1 MVILQDMYLEID
13 GQGYE
18 LISSSEAGISL
29 DFKNPELPIIYAH
42 PLQSIDQVK
51 SFVRAF
57 KKPNPFVQTSPVSN
71 LEFLQINIFDS
82 KVAVKIVRAPK
93 FSCFWK
99 GDTATCSLPNR
110 MDMGNDIIQEKIA
123 DHLFEQFIQHRV
135 SYWEEEL
142 NVLIGEIHF
151 RKMQRQHFSLKKEN
165 SDLTFNKNNKQFTKR
180 INDYMVCK
188 AILTLFNDRTKTN
201 KHLQAYFAEQQQI
214 EKIIEH
220 G

>member
-1 MVILQDMYLEID
+1 MVNLQDMYLEID

-57 KKPNPFVQTSPVSN
+57 KKPNPFVHTSPVSN

-82 KVAVKIVRAPK
+82 KVAVKIVRASK

-99 GDTATCSLPNR
+99 GDMATCSLPNR
-110 MDMGNDIIQEKIA
+110 MDMENDDIQEKIA
-123 DHLFEQFIQHRV
+123 DHLFEQFIRHRV

-165 SDLTFNKNNKQFTKR
+165 SDLTFNKNNKQCTKR

-188 AILTLFNDRTKTN
+188 AILSLFNDRTKTN
-201 KHLQAYFAEQQQI
+201 KLLQAYFTDQEQLERMI
-214 EKIIEH
+214 YY

>member
-1 MVILQDMYLEID
+1 MYLEID

-57 KKPNPFVQTSPVSN
+57 KKPNPFVHASPISN

-82 KVAVKIVRAPK
+82 KVAVKIVRSTK

-99 GDTATCSLPNR
+99 GDMATCSLPNR
-110 MDMGNDIIQEKIA
+110 MDMGNDSIQEKIA
-123 DHLFEQFIQHRV
+123 DHLFEQFIRHRV

-151 RKMQRQHFSLKKEN
+151 RRMQRQHFSLKNEN
-165 SDLTFNKNNKQFTKR
+165 CDLTFNKNNKQFTKR

-188 AILTLFNDRTKTN
+188 AILSLFNDRTKTN
-201 KHLQAYFAEQQQI
+201 NLLKAYFTDQEQLERMI
-214 EKIIEH
+214 NY

>member
-1 MVILQDMYLEID
+1 MVNLQDMYLEID

-57 KKPNPFVQTSPVSN
+57 KKPNPFVHTPPVAN

-82 KVAVKIVRAPK
+82 KVPVKIVRASK

-99 GDTATCSLPNR
+99 GDMATCSLPSR
-110 MDMGNDIIQEKIA
+110 IDIANDSIHEKIA
-123 DHLFEQFIQHRV
+123 DHLFELFIRHRV

-151 RKMQRQHFSLKKEN
+151 RKMQKQHFNIKNEHT
-165 SDLTFNKNNKQFTKR
+165 DLTFNKNNKQFPKR
-180 INDYMVCK
+180 INDYFVCK
-188 AILTLFNDRTKTN
+188 AILSLFNDRTKTI
-201 KHLQAYFAEQQQI
+201 KLLQAYFAEQKQI
-214 EKIIEH
+214 ERIIEH

>member
-1 MVILQDMYLEID
+1 MVNLQDMYLEID

-57 KKPNPFVQTSPVSN
+57 KKPNPFVHTSSVSH
-71 LEFLQINIFDS
+71 LEFLQLNIFDS
-82 KVAVKIVRAPK
+82 KVAVKIARAPK

-99 GDTATCSLPNR
+99 GDMATCSLPNR
-110 MDMGNDIIQEKIA
+110 MDMGNDVIQKKIA
-123 DHLFEQFIQHRV
+123 DYLFEQFIQHRV

-165 SDLTFNKNNKQFTKR
+165 SDLTFNKNNKQFPKR
-180 INDYMVCK
+180 INDYIVCK
-188 AILTLFNDRTKTN
+188 AILSLFNDRTKTI
-201 KHLQAYFAEQQQI
+201 KLLQAYFAEEQQI
-214 EKIIEH
+214 ERIIDH

>member
-1 MVILQDMYLEID
+1 MVNLQDMYLEID

-18 LISSSEAGISL
+18 LISSSVAGISL

-57 KKPNPFVQTSPVSN
+57 KKPNPFVHTSPISH

-99 GDTATCSLPNR
+99 GDMATCSLPNR
-110 MDMGNDIIQEKIA
+110 MDMENDDIQEKIA
-123 DHLFEQFIQHRV
+123 DHLFEQFIRHRV

-165 SDLTFNKNNKQFTKR
+165 SDLTFNKNNKQCTKR

-188 AILTLFNDRTKTN
+188 AILSLFNDRTKTN
-201 KHLQAYFAEQQQI
+201 KLLQAYFTDQEQLERMI
-214 EKIIEH
+214 YY